1 MDNKQLLSAIKDLEF
16 ITLVE
21 LYMEAKT
28 GDSSFTVDS
37 LPAQT
42 VIEIYSLEEAIKDY
56 LNSDPD
62 TDI

>member
-21 LYMEAKT
+21 LYMEAKS
-28 GDSSFTVDS
+28 GDYISIED
-37 LPAQT
+37 LPAQN
-42 VIEIYSLEEAIKDY
+42 VMEIYSLEEAINDH
-56 LNSDPD
+56 LTSDPD

>member
-1 MDNKQLLSAIKDLEF
+1 MDQKQLLSAIKDLDLL
-16 ITLVE
+16 TLVE

-42 VIEIYSLEEAIKDY
+42 AIEIYSLVEAINDH
-56 LNSDPD
+56 LTSDPD